1 MLPLAF
7 IGVLLMAAG
16 AIMIWSPLWIAE
28 QNKRNLDR
36 VWGPGNFVSRSLDA
50 QKDRLQVYRRLGI
63 FIVAFG
69 ALWTTLVIVAMLV
82 GAAPPS

>member
-16 AIMIWSPLWIAE
+16 AIMIWSPLWTAE

-36 VWGPGNFVSRSLDA
+36 LWVRDNFVSRSLEA
-50 QKDRLQVYRRLGI
+50 QKDRVQVYRRLGI

-69 ALWTTLVIVAMLV
+69 ALWTTLVIVVMLR
-82 GAAPPS
+82 GTAAS